1 MLSASRPERKADFRR
16 LLRPVLYSTLL
27 TCTRPSSSSGT
38 LCIQGVIHHAV
49 YHNRNAFEVDSRT
62 SKLTSIARKT
72 SGSSRN
78 RTALGALGATHR
90 AHFELT
96 PRAGKKVQANLLV
109 HSSVGMTKPGSVDHY
124 TRGLLRAD
132 LPHFAKDTAKLAVAA
147 GDVHGGRATCPSAS
161 AVNDK

>member
-72 SGSSRN
+72 SGSTRN
-78 RTALGALGATHR
+78 RTAAGRDLPRSL
-90 AHFELT
+90 ELT
-96 PRAGKKVQANLLV
+96 
-109 HSSVGMTKPGSVDHY
+109 
-124 TRGLLRAD
+124 LRAAKKRSNQP
-132 LPHFAKDTAKLAVAA
+132 PHPPIIWDDMRPPTSTLSMSKESYLCF
-147 GDVHGGRATCPSAS
+147 
-161 AVNDK
+161 